1 MNSDLKNS
9 KGDNM
14 KSIFDFK
21 KKKEAGDKISM
32 LTCYDFWSAQI
43 LNESPID
50 AILVGDSTAMVM
62 HGHATT
68 LPATINMMALH
79 CNAVVKGA
87 PNKFIV
93 GDLPFLSY
101 RKGLTANMQAI
112 HKIMNTGVHAVKLE
126 GAHGNLKLV
135 EHLVQSGV
143 PIMGHLGLTP
153 QSVFQLGGY
162 KVQGRDEK
170 AKATILQQAID
181 LQNAGCF
188 ALVLECVPSDL
199 AREITINLEIA
210 TIGIGAGVATD
221 GQILVLHDMLG
232 LNKSFKAKF
241 VRNFLSGESLI
252 AKAISE
258 YHESVTKL
266 NFPNKSESF
275 E

>member
-1 MNSDLKNS
+1 
-9 KGDNM
+9 M

-21 KKKEAGDKISM
+21 KKKETGEKISM

-62 HGHATT
+62 HGHSTT
-68 LPATINMMALH
+68 LPATVNLMSLH

-101 RKGLTANMQAI
+101 RKGLTANMHAV
-112 HKIMNTGVHAVKLE
+112 HNIMNTGVHAVKLE

-143 PIMGHLGLTP
+143 PVMGHLGLTP
-153 QSVFQLGGY
+153 QSVYQLGGY
-162 KVQGRDEK
+162 KVQGRDEGTRK
-170 AKATILQQAID
+170 SILKQALD

-188 ALVLECVPSDL
+188 SLVLECVPSKF
-199 AREITINLEIA
+199 AKEITEKLEIA
-210 TIGIGAGVATD
+210 TIGIGAGKATD

-241 VRNFLSGESLI
+241 VRNFLNGEALI
-252 AKAISE
+252 SKALND
-258 YHESVTKL
+258 YHACVT
-266 NFPNKSESF
+266 NQSFPNQSESF

>member
-1 MNSDLKNS
+1 
-9 KGDNM
+9 M

-21 KKKEAGDKISM
+21 KKKETQQKISM

-43 LNESPID
+43 LNESSID

-68 LPATINMMALH
+68 LPASVKLMAIH
-79 CNAVVKGA
+79 CSAVVKGA
-87 PNKFIV
+87 PQKFIV

-101 RKGLTANMQAI
+101 RKGLTANVQAV
-112 HKIMNTGVHAVKLE
+112 HTLMNTGVHAVKLE
-126 GAHGNLKLV
+126 GATGNLKLI

-143 PIMGHLGLTP
+143 PVMGHLGLTP
-153 QSVFQLGGY
+153 QSVYQLGGY
-162 KVQGRDEK
+162 KVQGRDSK
-170 AKATILQQAID
+170 AKDLILQQAID

-188 ALVLECVPSDL
+188 SLVLECVPHDL
-199 AREITINLEIA
+199 GKIITEKLEIA
-210 TIGIGAGVATD
+210 TIGIGAGADTD

-241 VRNFLSGESLI
+241 VRQFLKGESLI
-252 AKAISE
+252 ASAIEDYHQSVSKSE
-258 YHESVTKL
+258 
-266 NFPNKSESF
+266 FPSATESF